1 MRQQNGVD
9 MTLEVVDGNEGLV
22 QGECQRLGVGHPDQ
36 ERTRQAR
43 AFGDRDRVEI
53 GEADAGLGYRRARTT
68 GTILRRCS
76 REASSGT
83 TPP

>member
-1 MRQQNGVD
+1 MNV
-9 MTLEVVDGNEGLV
+9 TLEMVDGNQRLV
-22 QGECQRLGVGHPDQ
+22 QGEGQRLGVGDPDQ
-36 ERTRQAR
+36 ERTRQAG
-43 AFGDRDRVEI
+43 ALGDRDGVEI
-53 GEADAGLGYRRARTT
+53 GEADAGFVPCAARTT